1 MVFTWSSASSS
12 SSSTVVILGVSE
24 TYCVYFNELL
34 LYISFIFYDVMY
46 ECICVCIS
54 FLLIGLDWI
63 GFYIDDRRLNEHS
76 LSSIKTTTLW
86 NFIPLQD

>member
-12 SSSTVVILGVSE
+12 SSVVILGISE
-24 TYCVYFNELL
+24 TYCVCFDKLL
-34 LYISFIFYDVMY
+34 LYISFIIYDVCMY
-46 ECICVCIS
+46 VCSCVCIS

>member
-46 ECICVCIS
+46 VCICVCIIA
-54 FLLIGLDWI
+54 FLLIGLD
-63 GFYIDDRRLNEHS
+63 L
-76 LSSIKTTTLW
+76 T
-86 NFIPLQD
+86 